1 MTYCLPFAVTLS
13 PSHLSPDILDG
24 SVKGVLR
31 VILAI
36 AEKYNPRSVR
46 RINSSDQQHQPS
58 PPREWSSLSYRADS
72 PDRPHDTLPI
82 NLPTAGV
89 SLSQGVAPAVHTLP
103 NMPLHSM
110 SLSQGATALSLPVSE
125 GIYSTPVDS
134 LPQNVVQRIS
144 SHMPPHRLIG
154 PRKAPPR
161 PRPPSPK
168 AAPAPPPP
176 LSSVTEAV
184 DEQQQD
190 GMMSLQLHHE
200 LGTVLKQLSVFK
212 TELLGLHSLV
222 C

>member
-1 MTYCLPFAVTLS
+1 
-13 PSHLSPDILDG
+13 
-24 SVKGVLR
+24 
-31 VILAI
+31 
-36 AEKYNPRSVR
+36 
-46 RINSSDQQHQPS
+46 
-58 PPREWSSLSYRADS
+58 
-72 PDRPHDTLPI
+72 
-82 NLPTAGV
+82 
-89 SLSQGVAPAVHTLP
+89 
-103 NMPLHSM
+103 M